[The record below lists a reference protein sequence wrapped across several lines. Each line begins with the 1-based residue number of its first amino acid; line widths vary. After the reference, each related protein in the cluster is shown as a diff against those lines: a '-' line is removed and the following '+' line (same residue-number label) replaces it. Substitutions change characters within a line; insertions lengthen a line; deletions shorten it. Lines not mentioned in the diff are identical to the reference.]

1 MISPWSMQWGDVP
14 PPASSVPAS
23 TETAQELIPIAASL
37 IEAARNPY
45 RRYQRALAR
54 YQNAQQRGASAA
66 RLRLLK
72 ANLDA
77 AAEEIALRRES
88 TGSTRDWRKLGKA
101 GAFSGIALL
110 SAGTILLLVLARKS
124 SRS

>member
-1 MISPWSMQWGDVP
+1 VP
-14 PPASSVPAS
+14 PPASSVPSS
-23 TETAQELIPIAASL
+23 TQTAQELIPIASSI

-66 RLRLLK
+66 RLRILK
-72 ANLDA
+72 ANLNA
-77 AAEEIALRRES
+77 AAEELALRRES
-88 TGSTRDWRKLGKA
+88 TGSTRDWRKLGKV

-110 SAGTILLLVLARKS
+110 GAGTILLLVLAARA